1 MSATPSRREVDK
13 TAILLMIFLC
23 MIWGLQQTAIKAIS
37 ADMAPVLQVGI
48 RSALAALI
56 VGLIIVWQK
65 DYPAFRKLPVF
76 ATLSVGILF
85 ALEFLLTGE
94 GLCFTSAAHMS
105 IFLYTAPI
113 FAALGLHVGLPEERL
128 SPIQWGGVA
137 LAFLGVIVSF
147 MGPDGGLND
156 PALRYGWVGDMLG
169 LLAGASWGMTTL
181 IIRFTSLSEAPATV
195 TLFCQLSVASI
206 ILIPAAFL
214 SHQTTFHPTGFVI
227 LDFVFQLVL
236 VSVISFLIWFSLL
249 RVYLASRLG
258 VLSLMT
264 PLFGIL
270 FGAVLLHETLKPEFL
285 AGSALILTGISL
297 VSRHALFKKK
307 FRYT

>member
-1 MSATPSRREVDK
+1 
-13 TAILLMIFLC
+13 MIFLC
-23 MIWGLQQTAIKAIS
+23 MMWGLQQTAIKAIS
-37 ADMAPVLQVGI
+37 NDMAPVLQVGI

-56 VGLIIVWQK
+56 VGLIIIWQK
-65 DYPAFRKLPVF
+65 DYTAFRKIPVF
-76 ATLSVGILF
+76 ATLSVGVLF

-128 SPIQWGGVA
+128 SPIQWSGIA
-137 LAFLGVIVSF
+137 LAFLGVVVSF
-147 MGPDGGLND
+147 MGPESGIGD
-156 PALRYGWVGDMLG
+156 PTTHSTWIGDMLG
-169 LLAGASWGMTTL
+169 VLAGASWGMTTL
-181 IIRFTSLSEAPATV
+181 IIRFSNLSEAPATV

-206 ILIPAAFL
+206 ILIPTAYF
-214 SHQTTFHPTGFVI
+214 SHQMSFHMTGMVI
-227 LDFVFQLVL
+227 LDFIFQLVL

-270 FGAVLLHETLKPEFL
+270 FGALLLHEALRPEFL
-285 AGSALILTGISL
+285 AGSALILVGISL
-297 VSRHALFKKK
+297 VSKKTAARREK
-307 FRYT
+307 HST